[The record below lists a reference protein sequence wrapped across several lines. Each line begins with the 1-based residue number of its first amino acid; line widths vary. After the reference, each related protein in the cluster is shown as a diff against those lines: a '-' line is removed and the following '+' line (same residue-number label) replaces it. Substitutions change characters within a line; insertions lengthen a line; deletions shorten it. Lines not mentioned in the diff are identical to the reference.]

1 MTKSNLFCTFTKE
14 HTLDRDID
22 QLLNY
27 FDIYQN
33 RIFVLSYEDRPRN
46 FIMTYNVENFLQ
58 KGLPDSTISIHRK
71 KETNTLYTI
80 NALNSVIKAV
90 NNGILDKTYKLD
102 WGLYENSILLT
113 DTEEGSNSHR
123 IIYLNFEE
131 IIRI

>member
-1 MTKSNLFCTFTKE
+1 MKSNLFCTFTRE

-22 QLLNY
+22 QLLEY
-27 FDIYQN
+27 FDIYRN
-33 RIFVLSYEDRPRN
+33 RLFLLSYEDRPRN
-46 FIMTYNVENFLQ
+46 LIITYNVENFLQ

-90 NNGILDKTYKLD
+90 NNGVLDKTYRLD

-113 DTEEGSNSHR
+113 DTEETNDGHR

-131 IIRI
+131 IMHI

>member
-1 MTKSNLFCTFTKE
+1 MKSNLFCTFTRE

-22 QLLNY
+22 QLLEY
-27 FDIYQN
+27 FDIYRN
-33 RIFVLSYEDRPRN
+33 RLFLLSYEDRPRN
-46 FIMTYNVENFLQ
+46 LIITYNVENFLQ

-90 NNGILDKTYKLD
+90 NNGVLDKTYRLD

-113 DTEEGSNSHR
+113 DTEDTNDGHR

-131 IIRI
+131 IMHI

>member
-1 MTKSNLFCTFTKE
+1 MKSNLFCTFTRE

-22 QLLNY
+22 QLLEY
-27 FDIYQN
+27 FDIYRN
-33 RIFVLSYEDRPRN
+33 RLFILSYEDRPRN
-46 FIMTYNVENFLQ
+46 LIITYNVENFLQ

-90 NNGILDKTYKLD
+90 NNGVLDKTYRLD

-113 DTEEGSNSHR
+113 DTEETNDGHR

-131 IIRI
+131 IMHI

>member
-1 MTKSNLFCTFTKE
+1 MKSNLFCTFTRE

-22 QLLNY
+22 QLLEY
-27 FDIYQN
+27 FDIYRN
-33 RIFVLSYEDRPRN
+33 RLFILSYEDRPRN
-46 FIMTYNVENFLQ
+46 LIITYNVENFLQ

-90 NNGILDKTYKLD
+90 NNGVLHKTYRLD

-113 DTEEGSNSHR
+113 DTEETNDGHR

-131 IIRI
+131 IMHI